1 MSTKREIRLTI
12 EFKRN
17 LRHLAKKFRHIK
29 SDLQPLLEQLEAGA
43 TPGDRVPRVRHVV
56 YKVRIQN
63 SDIDKGKR
71 SGYRLLYY
79 IKVENLIVL
88 LTIYAKS
95 EQEDIPVEKIRQIIN
110 EFDESES

>member
-1 MSTKREIRLTI
+1 MSTKREIRLTL

-29 SDLQPLLEQLEAGA
+29 SDLQPLLDQLELGA
-43 TPGDRVPRVRHVV
+43 TPGDRVMRVRHVV
-56 YKVRIQN
+56 YKVRVQN
-63 SDIDKGKR
+63 SDNGKGKR

-88 LTIYAKS
+88 LTIYAKN
-95 EQEDIPVEKIRQIIN
+95 EQEDIPVEKIRQIIS